1 MADEERR
8 LLTGSDQ
15 GGQFGTPYMR
25 GIQAPTSVAPDNSM
39 ETSKEVISF
48 DKALN
53 KAGGLGK

>member
-1 MADEERR
+1 
-8 LLTGSDQ
+8 
-15 GGQFGTPYMR
+15 MR

-39 ETSKEVISF
+39 EASKEVISF